1 MHYRRIVCF
10 LLGVWLG
17 GGILM
22 AWYGARSFSTVDA
35 IMAQSNPAFVAETKI
50 LGPADTRLVL
60 RYVVAEQNRWM
71 FRNWENLQI
80 ALAAL
85 FFCYLLFGTLEGKFS
100 LGVMLAM
107 LALTLIQRLWISP
120 ELGISGRIMGYIPG
134 DIAAQERA
142 RFWLLHNAYVSV
154 DALKLGLGLILGAI
168 AMSRKRSVDPLNQFN
183 MIDKANHRHVNW

>member
-22 AWYGARSFSTVDA
+22 AWYGARSFHTVET
-35 IMAQSNPAFVAETKI
+35 IMTDSNPGFVMQTKT
-50 LGPADTRLVL
+50 LGPAVTRMVL
-60 RYVVAEQNRWM
+60 RYAVAEQNRWL

-80 ALAAL
+80 CMAIL
-85 FFCYLLFGTLEGKFS
+85 FFCYLLFGTMEGKFS

-107 LALTLIQRLWISP
+107 LAVTLLQRLVISP
-120 ELGISGRIMGYIPG
+120 ELGLSARTIEYIPS
-134 DIAAQERA
+134 DLAAQERA
-142 RFWLLHNAYVSV
+142 RFWLLHNAYLAME
-154 DALKLGLGLILGAI
+154 ALKLGLGLILGI
-168 AMSRKRSVDPLNQFN
+168 IVMSRKRSGDPMNQFN